1 MKKFKFICVVMAAL
15 MMLTAC
21 SNIVDVTEMASI
33 GDTKVLK
40 SEFNFYLLNAQS
52 TIAQNLSAQGITL
65 ETEEDWQNNE
75 VDGVPAAQAAKDE
88 AVKMLRNTLV
98 WEAKGKEAGFALDAE
113 AKAEVETERNSLI
126 ESVGGRYA
134 YEEFFMTAGVNPSD
148 LSDILERSVYASKYQ
163 TKYTEEH
170 AEELVSTPED
180 IQATFASDY
189 RTVKHILVS
198 NQAPEGTDA
207 AAEDQPADY
216 DALAKGTADDL
227 YKQLKEGA
235 DFDKLMNE
243 HSDDARDENG
253 NLYSTSYTMAQDGSM
268 VKEFE
273 DAAFALE
280 IGEISEPVQTT
291 YGYHILTRV
300 ENPTEGEEYDAAIQ
314 KVEAAAQGD
323 KLDKLVEGWATE
335 LGFKL
340 NDKAISRIKIGK

>member
-21 SNIVDVTEMASI
+21 SNIVDVTEMASL
-33 GDTKVLK
+33 GDAKVLK
-40 SEFNFYLLNAQS
+40 SEFNFYLLNAKN
-52 TIAQNLSAQGITL
+52 TIAQQLSAQGITL
-65 ETEEDWQNNE
+65 TTAEDWQNNE

-88 AVKMLRNTLV
+88 AIKILRTTLV
-98 WEAKGKEAGFALDAE
+98 WEAKGKEAGFVLDAE
-113 AKAEVETERNSLI
+113 AAAEVETERNSLI

-134 YEEFFMTAGVNPSD
+134 YEEFFTAEGVNPAD

-163 TKYTEEH
+163 AKYAEEH
-170 AEELVSTPED
+170 AEELAITPEEAKAIMD
-180 IQATFASDY
+180 SDY
-189 RTVKHILVS
+189 RTVKHILIS
-198 NQAPEGTDA
+198 SQAPEGVDP

-216 DALAKGTADDL
+216 DALAKGEADDL
-227 YKQLKEGA
+227 YKQLKDGA

-243 HSDDARDENG
+243 NSDDGRDEEG
-253 NLYSTSYTMAQDGSM
+253 NLYSSSYTMAQDGSM

-300 ENPTEGEEYDAAIQ
+300 ENPTEGTDYDTTIQ
-314 KVEAAAQGD
+314 NIQSSAQGD
-323 KLDKLVEGWATE
+323 KLDALVEGWATE
-335 LGFKL
+335 LGFTVNEKV
-340 NDKAISRIKIGK
+340 ISKIKIGA

>member
-1 MKKFKFICVVMAAL
+1 MKKFKFICVAMALL

-21 SNIVDVTEMASI
+21 SNIVDVTEMATL
-33 GDTKVLK
+33 GDAKVLK
-40 SEFNFYLLNAQS
+40 SEFNFYLLNAKS
-52 TIAQNLSAQGITL
+52 TISQALSAQGITL
-65 ETEEDWQNNE
+65 ATSEDWQNNE
-75 VDGVPAAQAAKDE
+75 YEGVPAAQAAKDE
-88 AVKMLRNTLV
+88 AVKLLRNTMV

-134 YEEFFMTAGVNPSD
+134 YEEFFTSEGVNPSD
-148 LSDILERSVYASKYQ
+148 LSAILERSIYASKYQ
-163 TKYTEEH
+163 EKYMEEH
-170 AEELVSTPED
+170 ADELTTTPED
-180 IQATFASDY
+180 IQATYASDY
-189 RTVKHILVS
+189 RTVKHILIS
-198 NQAPEGTDA
+198 NQAPEGVDP

-216 DALAKGTADDL
+216 DAVAKGTADDL
-227 YKQLKEGA
+227 YKQLKDGA

-243 HSDDARDENG
+243 HSDDGRDEEG

-300 ENPTEGEEYDAAIQ
+300 ENPTSGEDYDAALQ
-314 KVEAAAQGD
+314 KVEASAQSD
-323 KLDKLVEGWATE
+323 KLDKLVEIWAEE
-335 LGFKL
+335 LGFKT
-340 NDKAISRIKIGK
+340 NEKVISKIKIGA